1 MEIYPKLRHLHL
13 LVLLLCLLL
22 PSFVKA
28 QQEDTAQQGKPK
40 VLLMEVKSEID
51 PRTNRYIELALEEAT
66 AVEADHVLL
75 VLDTFGGAL
84 NDADE
89 IRTRLL
95 EYPKPVYVFINKNA
109 ASAGALI
116 SLACDSIYMAPGAN
130 IGAATVV
137 GADGQAAPGKYQS
150 YMRSIM
156 RSTAEANGRN
166 PHLAE
171 AMVEASVDSTLSAGQ
186 VLTLTTSEAIKYG
199 FCEGVATNVEG
210 VLDELNLQDAEVIRY
225 ELSSTNRI
233 ISFFLNPFI
242 SGILLLII
250 VGGLYFELQTPG
262 VGFPLMAA
270 VVAGVLYLV
279 PYYLNGLA
287 ENWEILMFVAGIILI
302 LLEVFVI
309 PGFGIAGISGI
320 ALTVVSLVLVMVN
333 NQMFDF
339 TFVPSENLMKSMISV
354 VAGMVGAAVVI
365 ALTWNRLL
373 NSRSMQH
380 VVLNSTFHSKEG
392 YRSANTAEHLVGKTG
407 IAHTRMAPSGRVMID
422 DTLYDAQA
430 RDGFIEKGDTV
441 QVIDQSTFALRVKKV
456 EPIV

>member
-1 MEIYPKLRHLHL
+1 MKINPKRQHSFFMY
-13 LVLLLCLLL
+13 LLLCLLFFPL
-22 PSFVKA
+22 VSFA
-28 QQEDTAQQGKPK
+28 QQAKEK
-40 VLLMEVKSEID
+40 VFIMEVGAEID
-51 PRTNRYIELALEEAT
+51 PRTNRYTELAFEAAT
-66 AVEADHVLL
+66 EAGADHVLL

-89 IRTRLL
+89 IRKRIL
-95 EYPKPVYVFINKNA
+95 EYPKPVYVFIDKNA

-199 FCEGVATNVEG
+199 FCDGVATNVAG
-210 VLDELNLQDAEVIRY
+210 VLEQLNLQDAEIIRY
-225 ELSSTNRI
+225 ELSTADRI

-242 SGILLLII
+242 SGILLLVI

-262 VGFPLMAA
+262 IGFPLLAA
-270 VVAGVLYLV
+270 IVAGVLYLV

-302 LLEVFVI
+302 MLEVFVI

-320 ALTVVSLVLVMVN
+320 TLVVVSLVLVMVN

-339 TFVPSENLMKSMISV
+339 TFVPSDRLMKSLVAV
-354 VAGMVGAAVVI
+354 VAGMVGAGVVI

-373 NSRSMQH
+373 HSNSMQRM
-380 VVLNSTFHSKEG
+380 VLSNTFQSEEG
-392 YRSANTAEHLVGKTG
+392 YRSANTTVHLVGKTG

-430 RDGFIEKGDTV
+430 RDGFIERGEAV
-441 QVIDQSTFALRVKKV
+441 QVVDHSTFALRVKRL
-456 EPIV
+456 EA

>member
-1 MEIYPKLRHLHL
+1 MKTYPKRRQL
-13 LVLLLCLLL
+13 LPFYLLSYLLLL
-22 PSFVKA
+22 PLLSLG
-28 QQEDTAQQGKPK
+28 QQAKPK
-40 VLLMEVKSEID
+40 VFVMEVTSEID
-51 PRTNRYIELALEEAT
+51 PRTNRYTELALEEAT
-66 AVEADHVLL
+66 EAGADHILL

-89 IRTRLL
+89 IRKRIL

-137 GADGQAAPGKYQS
+137 GANGEAAPGKYQS

-156 RSTAEANGRN
+156 RSTAEANGRD
-166 PHLAE
+166 PRLAE

-186 VLTLTTSEAIKYG
+186 VLTLTTTEAIKFG
-199 FCEGVATNVEG
+199 FCEGVTTNVGG
-210 VLDELNLQDAEVIRY
+210 VLKKLNLQDAELINY
-225 ELSSTNRI
+225 ELSAADSI

-250 VGGLYFELQTPG
+250 IGGLYFELQTPG
-262 VGFPLMAA
+262 IGFPLMAA
-270 VVAGVLYLV
+270 ITAAVLYLV

-287 ENWEILMFVAGIILI
+287 ENWEILMFVVGIVLI
-302 LLEVFVI
+302 MLELFVV
-309 PGFGIAGISGI
+309 PGFGITGISGI
-320 ALTVVSLVLVMVN
+320 ILTVLSLVLVMIN
-333 NQMFDF
+333 NQFFDF
-339 TFVPSENLMKSMISV
+339 TFVPSENLMKSLASVITGMI
-354 VAGMVGAAVVI
+354 GAAIVI
-365 ALTWNRLL
+365 ALTWHRLL

-380 VVLNSTFHSKEG
+380 LVLKNTFHSREG

-407 IAHTRMAPSGRVMID
+407 VAHTRMAPSGRVMID
-422 DTLYDAQA
+422 DILYDAQA
-430 RDGFIEKGDTV
+430 RDGFIEQGESV

-456 EPIV
+456 

>member
-1 MEIYPKLRHLHL
+1 MEISLKLRYLYA
-13 LVLLLCLLL
+13 LLLCLLVPL
-22 PSFVKA
+22 YTFARQDNGSTK
-28 QQEDTAQQGKPK
+28 TRPK
-40 VLLMEVKSEID
+40 VLLMEVKAEID
-51 PRTNRYIELALEEAT
+51 PRTNRYVELALQEAT
-66 AVEADHVLL
+66 ALEVDHVLL
-75 VLDTFGGAL
+75 ELDTYGGAL

-89 IRTRLL
+89 IRTRIL
-95 EYPKPVYVFINKNA
+95 EYPKPVYVFINKDA

-166 PHLAE
+166 PHMAE

-186 VLTLTTSEAIKYG
+186 VLSLTTSEAIKYG
-199 FCEGVATNVEG
+199 FCDGAARNVEE
-210 VLDELNLQDAEVIRY
+210 VLEQLHLQNAEVIPY
-225 ELSSTNRI
+225 QLSTADRI
-233 ISFFLNPFI
+233 VSFFLNPFI

-250 VGGLYFELQTPG
+250 IGGLYFELQTPG
-262 VGFPLMAA
+262 VGFPLAA
-270 VVAGVLYLV
+270 AIVAAILYLV

-309 PGFGIAGISGI
+309 PGFGVAGISGI

-333 NQMFDF
+333 NHMFDF
-339 TFVPSENLMKSMISV
+339 TFVPSENLMRSLVSV
-354 VAGMVGAAVVI
+354 VMGMVGAAVVI

-373 NSRSMQH
+373 NSRSMRH
-380 VVLNSTFHSKEG
+380 VVLQNTFHSREG
-392 YRSANTAEHLVGKTG
+392 YRSANSAEHLIGKTG
-407 IAHTRMAPSGRVMID
+407 VAHTRMAPSGRVMID
-422 DTLYDAQA
+422 DSLYDAQA
-430 RDGFIEKGDTV
+430 RDGFIEKGDTI
-441 QVIDQSTFALRVKKV
+441 QVIDQSTFALRVKKI
-456 EPIV
+456 EPVV